1 MAANTK
7 GHGIDVICA
16 ENNTAQHCALHPLTQ
31 MHHDKDPSFAPNH
44 TIYTIFKQLRHLS
57 ILFFTNISHSYE
69 VMIRFIDIKPQTRQF
84 LTFWKSIVKIKDS
97 VFCILYSF
105 YFYFI
110 AHFLE
115 RGGGLE
121 KCNLLHPQNLFL
133 NLASIS

>member
-84 LTFWKSIVKIKDS
+84 STFWKSIVKIKDS
-97 VFCILYSF
+97 VFCI
-105 YFYFI
+105 
-110 AHFLE
+110 H
-115 RGGGLE
+115 
-121 KCNLLHPQNLFL
+121 
-133 NLASIS
+133 SISILSLTFWKGVGGWKSAIY